1 MYEKIVL
8 KRTSRLKAGHQW
20 VFSNEIKSD
29 IKKIEPGSIVDLYD
43 NKNNFMGR
51 GYLNPHSLISVRILN
66 KDQEEID
73 RDFFRKRIKKA
84 IDYRKEF
91 FLQRDAYR
99 VIFSE
104 GDFLPGLIVDKY
116 SEWLVIQILT
126 FGMERLKEFVL
137 EVLEELLEPM
147 TIILKNDSPMRKL
160 EGLSLTV
167 EKVKEN
173 SKKLP
178 IISEGD
184 VLFEVDPISG
194 QKTGFFLDQAENRIA
209 FTKYING
216 GIGLDVFC
224 YTGAWSL
231 HLVKRGACVIGVDE
245 SEKAISQAKR
255 NAEINGL
262 SNSCMFTQEEAF
274 NFLKKQLMGGNQ
286 YDFIVLDPPAF
297 VKSKQKIK
305 EAIKGYRELNY
316 LAIKLLKTGGVLATS
331 SCSYHID
338 KVSFYE
344 ILRAS
349 AKDANRDIK
358 VLEYRIQS
366 IDHPI
371 LLSMPETEYL
381 KCVFLK
387 V

>member
-8 KRTSRLKAGHQW
+8 KRTSRLKARHQW

-43 NKNNFMGR
+43 NENNFLGR

-66 KDQEEID
+66 KDQEEINK
-73 RDFFRKRIKKA
+73 DFFRKKIKKA

-91 FLQRDAYR
+91 FSQRDAYR

-126 FGMERLKEFVL
+126 FGMERLKEFIIG
-137 EVLEELLEPM
+137 VLEELLEPM
-147 TIILKNDSPMRKL
+147 TIVLKNDSPMRKL

-167 EKVKEN
+167 EKIKEN

-178 IISEGD
+178 LISEDG

-209 FTKYING
+209 FTRYING

-224 YTGAWSL
+224 YTGAWGL
-231 HLVKRGACVIGVDE
+231 HLAKKGAFVIGVDE
-245 SEKAISQAKR
+245 SEKAISQAKK

-274 NFLKKQLMGGNQ
+274 NFLKKQLMEGNR

-305 EAIKGYRELNY
+305 EAMKGYRDLNY
-316 LAIKLLKTGGVLATS
+316 MAIKLLKTGGVLATS

>member
-8 KRTSRLKAGHQW
+8 KRTSRLKARHQW

-43 NKNNFMGR
+43 NENNFLGR

-66 KDQEEID
+66 KDQEEINK
-73 RDFFRKRIKKA
+73 DFFRKKIKKA

-91 FLQRDAYR
+91 FSQRDAYR

-126 FGMERLKEFVL
+126 FGMERLKEFIIG
-137 EVLEELLEPM
+137 VLEELLEPM
-147 TIILKNDSPMRKL
+147 TIVLKNDSPMRKL

-167 EKVKEN
+167 EKIKEN

-178 IISEGD
+178 LISEDG

-209 FTKYING
+209 FTRYING

-224 YTGAWSL
+224 YTGAWGL
-231 HLVKRGACVIGVDE
+231 HLAKKGAFVIGVDE
-245 SEKAISQAKR
+245 SEKAISQAKK

-274 NFLKKQLMGGNQ
+274 NFLKKQLMEGNR

-305 EAIKGYRELNY
+305 EAIKGYRDLNY
-316 LAIKLLKTGGVLATS
+316 MAIKLLKTGGVLATS

>member
-8 KRTSRLKAGHQW
+8 KRTSRLKARHQW

-43 NKNNFMGR
+43 NKNNFLGR

-66 KDQEEID
+66 KDQEEINK
-73 RDFFRKRIKKA
+73 DFFRKKIKKA

-91 FLQRDAYR
+91 FSQRDAYR

-126 FGMERLKEFVL
+126 FGMERLKEL
-137 EVLEELLEPM
+137 IIGVLEELLEPM
-147 TIILKNDSPMRKL
+147 TIVLKNDSPMRKL

-167 EKVKEN
+167 EKIKEN

-178 IISEGD
+178 LISEDG

-209 FTKYING
+209 FTRYING

-224 YTGAWSL
+224 YTGAWGL
-231 HLVKRGACVIGVDE
+231 HLAKKGAFVIGVDE
-245 SEKAISQAKR
+245 SEKAISQAKK

-274 NFLKKQLMGGNQ
+274 NFLKKQLMEGNR

-305 EAIKGYRELNY
+305 EAIKGYRDLNY
-316 LAIKLLKTGGVLATS
+316 MAIKLLKTGGVLATS